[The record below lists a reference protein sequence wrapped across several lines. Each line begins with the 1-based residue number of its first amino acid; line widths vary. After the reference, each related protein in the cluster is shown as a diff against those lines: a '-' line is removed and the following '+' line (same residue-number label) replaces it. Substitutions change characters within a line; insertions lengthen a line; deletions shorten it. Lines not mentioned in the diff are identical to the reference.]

1 MVSATQKTD
10 ASRTVTQNYRQ
21 RRHEGPI
28 WWHKDIYAVS
38 TVQAVIGREDYLLS
52 PERELVYAHAAR
64 IPPKESSSCLAV
76 LTCSSPKLRVVEHQK
91 FPLRSGRTRPVPRRV
106 HATNSVRNNVA

>member
-10 ASRTVTQNYRQ
+10 ASRTVAQNYRQ
-21 RRHEGPI
+21 RRREGPI
-28 WWHKDIYAVS
+28 WWHKDICAES

-64 IPPKESSSCLAV
+64 IPPKESSSCLPV
-76 LTCSSPKLRVVEHQK
+76 LTCSYP
-91 FPLRSGRTRPVPRRV
+91 
-106 HATNSVRNNVA
+106 